1 MRKLLI
7 NGRFLSGPRTA
18 VNVVAQELS
27 TALYEHAAQYSNDW
41 SVELVVPPSVVGR
54 TQDLPMPVRSV
65 GRLSGIAWEQLEL
78 PRLRHEGI
86 VLSLF
91 NTVPLFGRGYITM
104 LHDAH
109 VMTCPESY
117 RPLTRFWREVLSR
130 RAGCQGNYLL
140 TPSEYSKSTLLK
152 HGVGQ
157 RSTFGIVP
165 NGPGNVGRAEPDLGV
180 FDRLDIDP
188 DASFC
193 VGLSSMLPH
202 KNIEVLLR
210 AFARP
215 EMAKINLV
223 LFGQAA
229 REDFV
234 ASGHHVPENV
244 HFSGFITDE
253 ELAALYDRA
262 LAVCVPSRE
271 EGFGMPALEGMARG
285 AIAVVSPC
293 GALPEVVGDV
303 GLIADP
309 DRPEEIAAHIFKIAR
324 DFDYAHD
331 LKVRGRERAK
341 SFTWAASAAKA
352 FGYFD
357 AWAGGA

>member
-7 NGRFLSGPRTA
+7 NGRFLSGAPTA
-18 VNVVAQELS
+18 VNVVARELS
-27 TALYEHAAQYSNDW
+27 NALYQHAAQHTNDW
-41 SVELVVPPSVVGR
+41 TVELVVPNTLVERAQS
-54 TQDLPMPVRSV
+54 LPMPVRGV
-65 GRLSGIAWEQLEL
+65 GRLSGISWEQLEL
-78 PRLRHEGI
+78 PRLRKEGVI
-86 VLSLF
+86 LSLF
-91 NTVPLFGRGYITM
+91 NTVPLLGRGYITM

-109 VMTCPESY
+109 VMTSPESY
-117 RPLTRFWREVLSR
+117 RPYTRIWREILSR
-130 RAGCQGNYLL
+130 RAGCKGNYLL
-140 TPSEYSKSTLLK
+140 TPSEYSKSSLLK
-152 HGVGQ
+152 HGVGLQ
-157 RSTFGIVP
+157 SKFGIVP
-165 NGPGNVGRAEPDLGV
+165 NGPGNVGRAEADHGV
-180 FDRLDIDP
+180 FDRLDF
-188 DASFC
+188 DADAPFC

-202 KNIEVLLR
+202 KNIAVLLR

-223 LFGQAA
+223 LFGKAA

-244 HFSGFITDE
+244 HFSGYVTDE

-324 DFDYAHD
+324 DFDYAND
-331 LKVRGRERAK
+331 LKARGRARAK
-341 SFTWAASAAKA
+341 AFTWEASAAKA
-352 FGYFD
+352 FGYID
-357 AWAGGA
+357 AWAGNA